1 MDDIRKDER
10 FAHIVKDPRFRTMP
24 KNKKRVKIDK
34 RFQSM
39 FTDKKFKLKYSVDK
53 RGRPIQFTTNENL
66 RKYYEL
72 SDNDEGDSADEDEGD
87 SDGSDEESKMI
98 AKLQKKVETKSKS
111 THRKETKA
119 KKTNGTKRE
128 QSTSSVKHASTKK
141 KKMSRQPSSEEELD
155 QSEEESSE
163 DNLNVSKGNQKKV
176 IRSVNKTDIVDE
188 VSSDDDDDEDDDDDD
203 SDDESGD
210 LGDSVPK
217 VGADEPDYARGEGL
231 IESSTDDD
239 DDDDDELEEE
249 DDGFDHKWGELDKG
263 VPEAEE
269 LSHRLAICNMDWDR
283 IKAVDLFVLLNSF
296 KPSHGV
302 INSIRIYPSEFGLQ
316 RLKEEEMYG
325 PTELKESGQEVDVDE
340 ERQEDENEESPYHR
354 EKLRQYQLNRLKYYY
369 AVLECDSVATASK
382 IYDECDGMEYET
394 SSARMDLRYIPDDMT
409 FDEPIKNECLT
420 LPDASAY
427 KPPAFFTSALCQS
440 KVNLTWDETDQ
451 DRVKVTMKKMDKNG
465 EINEDDF
472 KAYLA
477 SSSEDEAQGYG
488 GPIAQ
493 SDESD
498 EFSDEDR
505 QIEKYK
511 NLLKDI
517 DESSNRKGD
526 MEMEIEWE
534 PGLKDTT
541 DDIVKTKKKTKDQTP
556 WEEYQQRKKEKKKQK
571 REEMKKVRLDK
582 KEGRSG
588 EKAFSDDELPA
599 DLADSFFTDALSS
612 GKLVSSKKKKKKKG
626 KKDLTEEEQE
636 MLKKDQAELS
646 LLMMDEEDG
655 SRHFNLGD
663 LVVEKKKK
671 KKKKR
676 QEEDMQQ
683 KKGDDF
689 EIDMNDSRFGAIFD
703 SHMFNIDPSAPE
715 FKKTKG
721 MEAIIQEKLKRRK
734 IDGGGSERKKAK
746 VEMEKREAR
755 DELMPVKEMSLSS
768 LVKSVKAKTQ
778 QFQTKKKKK

>member
-24 KNKKRVKIDK
+24 KNKKKVKIDK

-53 RGRPIQFTTNENL
+53 RGRPIQSTTNENL
-66 RKYYEL
+66 KKYYEL
-72 SDNDEGDSADEDEGD
+72 SEEDESDSTDDEDG
-87 SDGSDEESKMI
+87 SDGSDEESNII
-98 AKLQKKVETKSKS
+98 AKLKKKVETKSKLS
-111 THRKETKA
+111 DNKQTNL
-119 KKTNGTKRE
+119 KKTKSFS
-128 QSTSSVKHASTKK
+128 QSTNSVKKASIKRKK
-141 KKMSRQPSSEEELD
+141 HSAQSSSGEEEN

-163 DNLNVSKGNQKKV
+163 ESLKVSKGSKNKGIANGK
-176 IRSVNKTDIVDE
+176 KTDIVKE
-188 VSSDDDDDEDDDDDD
+188 ESSDDDDDDDDDDEEDESSD
-203 SDDESGD
+203 SDI
-210 LGDSVPK
+210 SVPK
-217 VGADEPDYARGEGL
+217 VGEEEPDYARGEGL
-231 IESSTDDD
+231 IESSTDE
-239 DDDDDELEEE
+239 DDDEVEEE

-269 LSHRLAICNMDWDR
+269 LSCRLAICNMDWDR
-283 IKAVDLFVLLNSF
+283 IKAADLFVLLNSF
-296 KPSHGV
+296 KPANGV
-302 INSIRIYPSEFGLQ
+302 ISSVRIYPSEFGLQ
-316 RLKEEEMYG
+316 RMKEEEMFG
-325 PTELKESGQEVDVDE
+325 PAELKEHGQEVDVDE
-340 ERQEDENEESPYHR
+340 EGNEDENEDNLYHR

-409 FDEPIKNECLT
+409 FDQPVKSECLS
-420 LPDASAY
+420 LPDATSY

-440 KVNLTWDETDQ
+440 KVDLTWDETDQ
-451 DRVKVTMKKMDKNG
+451 DRIKVTMKKMDKKG

-477 SSSEDEAQGYG
+477 SSSEDEEQNYSGLVAH
-488 GPIAQ
+488 

-498 EFSDEDR
+498 DVSDEDR

-511 NLLKDI
+511 NLLKEI

-571 REEMKKVRLDK
+571 REEMKKKRLDK
-582 KEGRSG
+582 KEGKTG
-588 EKAFSDDELPA
+588 EEAFSDDELPA
-599 DLADSFFTDALSS
+599 GLADSFFTDALSS
-612 GKLVSSKKKKKKKG
+612 GKVESSKKKKKKG
-626 KKDLTEEEQE
+626 KKNLTEEEQE

-646 LLMMDEEDG
+646 LLMMEEDDG
-655 SRHFNLGD
+655 HRHFNLGD
-663 LVVEKKKK
+663 LVEKKKK
-671 KKKKR
+671 KKKRKK
-676 QEEDMQQ
+676 QEEEEDMPQMT
-683 KKGDDF
+683 GDDF
-689 EIDMNDSRFGAIFD
+689 QMDINDSRFGAVFD
-703 SHMFNIDPSAPE
+703 SHLFNIDPSAPE

-721 MEAIIQEKLKRRK
+721 MEALIEEKLKRRK
-734 IDGGGSERKKAK
+734 TDSGSSERTKAK
-746 VEMEKREAR
+746 AVPKEQPG
-755 DELMPVKEMSLSS
+755 DELKPVKDITLTS

-778 QFQTKKKKK
+778 QFQTKKKRK